1 MFRFINSGVTY
12 EKRQKESQRVFF
24 YSTLW
29 HMSDDVVCGREFF
42 ETENFNEQWHSNS
55 RTSEHHLLYVLLTVI
70 GVIAL

>member
-1 MFRFINSGVTY
+1 
-12 EKRQKESQRVFF
+12 
-24 YSTLW
+24 
-29 HMSDDVVCGREFF
+29 MSDDVVCGREFF